1 MPNCDKIH
9 RVFYDAGVFI
19 FEAVLADTSYRDYV
33 MGWRVLRFACLWQN
47 SSGLKHF
54 RGGWLCPD
62 RGSVTWRPPV
72 QTGPRELT
80 PPRLIAGPPLCYD
93 DLGLKPIRVC
103 LMCDVI

>member
-47 SSGLKHF
+47 AKTGVEAYLLRWRVSALLVQGCIPVALSNSEGA
-54 RGGWLCPD
+54 
-62 RGSVTWRPPV
+62 GSVRIV
-72 QTGPRELT
+72 V
-80 PPRLIAGPPLCYD
+80 RLPGAHLYKQV
-93 DLGLKPIRVC
+93 LGN
-103 LMCDVI
+103 